1 MRAAFFSHRRLWRA
15 GAVAI
20 AALLALAGAA
30 GTARADDAAGPPL
43 QVYWAN
49 GRIVAG
55 IYPEPNEGYIQ
66 IARRVLEHPERHEEV
81 RAFNGG
87 RPVMAGIAVKFPL
100 VMLKPALRG
109 AALRAL
115 YPEDEMTE
123 EGWAHTVTDPLENLI
138 QLSES
143 FTGSKRYFREL
154 ARRNGIKNPDMLRI
168 GTQIVIPLEWIPDAL
183 DLRPP
188 GLKPPL
194 KLEKDARTGR
204 DYALYTVQPD
214 DTLYSLVLRFTDR
227 EQAEEV
233 NRLSGLLV
241 QLNGLRA
248 AERIRAGRVIRL
260 PLEWIS
266 ADWVVARHAP
276 RLVQAEPEAKPPA
289 KPPPRPAAKPPAPR
303 PRGGASALHVILD
316 PGHGGDDPGA
326 VYGNRRRGDL
336 VYEHEVVYDI
346 ALRARQLLE
355 AKGATVHMTVNDPR
369 QAKPVETLDMRLLG
383 QEEVAVTPP
392 YRIGSVNV
400 AVNLRVYLIDSI
412 YSRLVAQGVPPER
425 IVLVSLHGDALAPT
439 LRGAMVYY
447 PDHRLRTPEFGPRGR
462 FYRGRSEARA
472 HLIRFDPGE
481 NRAAGELSR
490 AFAESLIRALE
501 GEGARVSGRKAVRS
515 FYYRRGVRTLPA
527 VLRYSRVPHS
537 VLVEVANLN
546 NPDDRREMLTAA
558 ARQRVAR
565 GIAAALSTHR
575 ARREAIALSKRDR

>member
-1 MRAAFFSHRRLWRA
+1 M
-15 GAVAI
+15 
-20 AALLALAGAA
+20 
-30 GTARADDAAGPPL
+30 

-49 GRIVAG
+49 GRIVVG
-55 IYPEPNEGYIQ
+55 VYPEPNEGYIQ
-66 IARRVLEHPERHEEV
+66 ISRRMLEQPERHEEV

-87 RPVMAGIAVKFPL
+87 RPVMTGITVKFPL

-109 AALRAL
+109 AALLAL

-154 ARRNGIKNPDMLRI
+154 ARRNGIKHPDVLRI
-168 GTQIVIPLEWIPDAL
+168 GAQIVIPLEWIPDAL
-183 DLRPP
+183 GLRPP
-188 GLKPPL
+188 GLKLPL
-194 KLEKDARTGR
+194 KLEKDEKTGR

-227 EQAEEV
+227 EQADEV
-233 NRLSGLLV
+233 NRLSGLLLK
-241 QLNGLRA
+241 LNGLRA
-248 AERIRAGRVIRL
+248 AERIRAGRVIRI

-276 RLVQAEPEAKPPA
+276 RLVQAEPEVTPPP
-289 KPPPRPAAKPPAPR
+289 KTPPRPAVPPATRPPR
-303 PRGGASALHVILD
+303 KGQAMLHVILD
-316 PGHGGDDPGA
+316 PGHGGADPGA
-326 VYGNRRRGDL
+326 TYGSRQRGDL

-346 ALRARQLLE
+346 ALRTRQLLE
-355 AKGATVHMTVNDPR
+355 AKGAKVYMTVNDPR
-369 QAKPVETLDMRLLG
+369 QTKPVETLDMRLLG
-383 QEEVAVTPP
+383 HEEVAVNPP
-392 YRIGSVNV
+392 YRISSANV
-400 AVNLRVYLIDSI
+400 AVNLRVYLVDSI
-412 YSRLVAQGVPPER
+412 YSRLVEQGVPPEQ

-439 LRGAMVYY
+439 LRGAMIYY

-462 FYRGRSEARA
+462 SYRARSEARA
-472 HLIRFDPGE
+472 HLIRFDPVE
-481 NRAAGELSR
+481 NRAAGDLSR
-490 AFAESLIRALE
+490 AFAESLVRALE

-546 NPDDRREMLTAA
+546 NPDDRREMLSGA

-565 GIAAALSTHR
+565 GIATALSAHR
-575 ARREAIALSKRDR
+575 ARREAIALSKRAG